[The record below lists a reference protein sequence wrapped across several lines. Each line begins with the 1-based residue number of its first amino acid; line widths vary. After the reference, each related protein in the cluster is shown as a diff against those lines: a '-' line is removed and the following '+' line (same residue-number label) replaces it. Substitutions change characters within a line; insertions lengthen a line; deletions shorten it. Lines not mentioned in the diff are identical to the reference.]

1 MKRLMILVVF
11 ALPLASCCPKRVA
24 VGSSSTDSVRVV
36 RETEYIERWRDT
48 TIYIQLP
55 AEVKE
60 VVGEDSSSLET
71 SAARSEARIMP
82 DGRLF
87 HTLSNKDRLVGIG
100 VGIKDT
106 EKITR
111 DTTQIKQYER
121 VDVPVEKELSRLQK
135 FFIYSGVAL
144 WGLVLLY
151 LVFKFVKIR

>member
-1 MKRLMILVVF
+1 MV
-11 ALPLASCCPKRVA
+11 
-24 VGSSSTDSVRVV
+24 
-36 RETEYIERWRDT
+36 W
-48 TIYIQLP
+48 
-55 AEVKE
+55 
-60 VVGEDSSSLET
+60 EDSSSLET